1 MKRMNIFLSILILNT
16 ALISAQDAKLN
27 SMRINIGI
35 GNLQKQ
41 DLIFSPFISRDW
53 SPLNF
58 LLEYDHDGKLDQK
71 VSIRFGQYFNYVGEP
86 FSYFYRGI
94 EYDKY
99 PHSFSNI
106 DLSYSLS
113 KSFIQTNQWKI
124 SAGGRIRNRFQIS
137 SYQFGESGQSSFHL
151 SNGLDALLNIEY
163 KSDRHTLQSEIAL
176 PLFSY
181 LARSPYTGQ
190 DDQYL
195 EEIMVH
201 GDLKI
206 FVEHLKSGT
215 FQSWGK
221 SQMLD
226 FNLSYEFV
234 LNEKWNLGVTY
245 LFLMNL
251 HSTPLRYTSIE
262 NVLYLGTTLKF

>member
-1 MKRMNIFLSILILNT
+1 MYILLSILILST
-16 ALISAQDAKLN
+16 ALLSAQDAKLN
-27 SMRINIGI
+27 SLGINIGM

-53 SPLNF
+53 SPLNV
-58 LLEYDHDGKLDQK
+58 LLEYGHKGKLDQK
-71 VSIRFGQYFNYVGEP
+71 VSLRFGQYFYYVGES
-86 FSYFYRGI
+86 FSYFYRGT
-94 EYDKY
+94 EYVKY
-99 PHSFSNI
+99 PHSFSNV
-106 DLSYSLS
+106 DLTYSLS
-113 KSFIQTNQWKI
+113 KSFIQTSQWKI
-124 SAGGRIRNRFQIS
+124 SSGGRIRNRFQIS

-201 GDLKI
+201 GDLKV
-206 FVEHLKSGT
+206 FVEHLKNGT

-226 FNLSYEFV
+226 FKLGYEYA
-234 LNEKWNLGVTY
+234 LNEKWNFGITY
-245 LFLMNL
+245 LFSMNL